1 MILDTEAV
9 RPTLCVWQLFDFMAE
24 GGKFMFESTQPGAQ
38 MHDELHVQYS
48 IDFTRT
54 MTALEK
60 QLHSCEDPSVIAM
73 DALKVGA
80 AFYDADWCGVIE
92 GDLEMEAWAPVLWY
106 NVANHGMTE
115 TAFRDLEET
124 KNLERWVEKLYACEP
139 LIIPDTLEIQESNPE
154 EYALYE
160 RCKAKAIL
168 AVPFWKNPTGF
179 MIVRNPKRY
188 HIDPYES
195 GFLQALAFVTFNAIT
210 EQKLINRT
218 QKAFSPDS
226 IKNDNDVMVNLF
238 GKLEIYTSKGVITE
252 EEISSPRIS
261 RFLVYMLL
269 HGKYPVPPRTILEQ
283 IWPDEDAESA
293 STKIKSLAYRLQ
305 TVFGVVSDSR
315 LIISTLRGY
324 QLNPDLNIMTD
335 IQEFEDCWRKA
346 QSAITMQA
354 KLELL
359 KKATE
364 IYDGNIYDTA
374 SSEHWLMPY
383 ELTYKYKCLEI
394 YIDMVRIYFDVQDYA
409 NAQKYASLAL
419 LIDKANVD
427 AYYWLI
433 RAKRQKD
440 SLSMAKGELKLAEHV
455 LSTEEYAEL
464 LQKLEN
470 TKDLEI

>member
-9 RPTLCVWQLFDFMAE
+9 RPTLCVWQLFDFITE
-24 GGKFMFESTQPGAQ
+24 GVKNMFENIQPEAQ
-38 MHDELHVQYS
+38 MDDELHVQYS

-80 AFYDADWCGVIE
+80 AFYDGDWCGVIE

-106 NVANHGMTE
+106 NVANHEMTE

-283 IWPDEDAESA
+283 IWPEEDVESA
-293 STKIKSLAYRLQ
+293 NTKIKSLAYRLQ
-305 TVFGVVSDSR
+305 NVFSVVSDSR

-335 IQEFEDCWRKA
+335 LQEFEKCWRQA

-364 IYDGNIYDTA
+364 IYHGNIYEAA
-374 SSEHWLMPY
+374 SSEHWLMPH
-383 ELTYKYKCLEI
+383 ELSYKYKCTEI
-394 YIDMVRIYFDVQDYA
+394 YIDMVRTYFDVQDYD

-433 RAKRQKD
+433 RAKRQRD
-440 SLSMAKGELKLAEHV
+440 SLSMAKGELKMAELV
-455 LSTEEYAEL
+455 LSTEEYTEL
-464 LQKLEN
+464 LQKLEK
-470 TKDLEI
+470 TRDLEI

>member
-1 MILDTEAV
+1 MFDNAQTEQQINE
-9 RPTLCVWQLFDFMAE
+9 L
-24 GGKFMFESTQPGAQ
+24 
-38 MHDELHVQYS
+38 LHVQYS
-48 IDFTRT
+48 IDFART

-73 DALKVGA
+73 DALKAGA
-80 AFYDADWCGVIE
+80 EFYDADWCGVIE
-92 GDLEMEAWAPVLWY
+92 GDLEMDAWAPVLWY

-124 KNLERWVEKLYACEP
+124 KNLERWIEKLYACEP
-139 LIIPDTLEIQESNPE
+139 VIIPDTLEIKKSNPE

-160 RCKAKAIL
+160 RCRAKAIL

-195 GFLQALAFVTFNAIT
+195 GFLQALAFVAFNAIT
-210 EQKLINRT
+210 EQKLISRT
-218 QKAFSPDS
+218 QKAFSPDA
-226 IKNDNDVMVNLF
+226 IKNDNDVIINLF

-252 EEISSPRIS
+252 EEISSPRIC

-283 IWPDEDAESA
+283 IWPEEDVESA

-305 TVFGVVSDSR
+305 TIFGVVSDSR

-324 QLNPDLNIMTD
+324 QLNPELNVMTD
-335 IQEFEDCWRKA
+335 LQEFEDCWAQA

-354 KLELL
+354 KVELL

-364 IYDGNIYDTA
+364 IYRGNIYDVA
-374 SSEHWLMPY
+374 SSEHWLMPH
-383 ELTYKYKCLEI
+383 ELSYKYKCVEI

-409 NAQKYASLAL
+409 NVQKYASMAL
-419 LIDKANVD
+419 LIDKASVD

-455 LSTEEYAEL
+455 LTDDEYAEL
-464 LQKLEN
+464 LLKLEK

>member
-1 MILDTEAV
+1 
-9 RPTLCVWQLFDFMAE
+9 
-24 GGKFMFESTQPGAQ
+24 MFENTQPETQIDA
-38 MHDELHVQYS
+38 ELHVQYS

-80 AFYDADWCGVIE
+80 EFYDADWCGVIE
-92 GDLEMEAWAPVLWY
+92 GDLEMDAWAPVLWY
-106 NVANHGMTE
+106 NVANHGMTA

-124 KNLERWVEKLYACEP
+124 KNLERWVEKLYACES
-139 LIIPDTLEIQESNPE
+139 LNIPDTLAIKDSNPE

-160 RCKAKAIL
+160 RCRAKAIL

-226 IKNDNDVMVNLF
+226 INNDNDVMINLF

-252 EEISSPRIS
+252 DEISSPRIT

-283 IWPDEDAESA
+283 IWPEEDVESA
-293 STKIKSLAYRLQ
+293 NTKIKSLAYRLQ
-305 TVFGVVSDSR
+305 NVFAVVSDSR

-335 IQEFEDCWRKA
+335 IQEFEKCWRQA

-364 IYDGNIYDTA
+364 IYHGNIYDAA
-374 SSEHWLMPY
+374 SSEHWLMPH
-383 ELTYKYKCLEI
+383 ELSYKYKCIEI
-394 YIDMVRIYFDVQDYA
+394 YIDMVRTYFDVQDYA

-427 AYYWLI
+427 TYYWLI